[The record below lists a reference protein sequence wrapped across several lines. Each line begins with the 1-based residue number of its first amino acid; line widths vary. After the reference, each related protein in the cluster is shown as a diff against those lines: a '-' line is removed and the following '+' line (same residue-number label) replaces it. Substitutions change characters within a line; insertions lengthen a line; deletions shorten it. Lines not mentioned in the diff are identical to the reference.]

1 MILSLGTEWFLFLDS
16 LRKTD
21 WKKNITEPRLSLLC
35 RASVS
40 AILVRCK
47 ALV

>member
-21 WKKNITEPRLSLLC
+21 WEKNINLQLC
-35 RASVS
+35 QCKLWF
-40 AILVRCK
+40 ILRSCRQ
-47 ALV
+47 